1 MATIA
6 RISLVVKEMIF
17 IIALEITE
25 YLFIMISSSD
35 DFLIFILLVCYYPCQ
50 AGILNYALK

>member
-50 AGILNYALK
+50 AGILN